1 MASSGGSRCAWW
13 PCRRG
18 ARPWVHSLPPTL
30 ARRPSLRGVVLA
42 PVRKPVCLCAT
53 AGAAAGLGRLTSLR
67 ARSCRYVKWLGP
79 PVRSSLTLKS
89 PPQWYALLLLVAA
102 SCCGFPQPADNS
114 SADCHLAGVGPDAYS
129 VRENFLVSFSTY
141 YLYYSSTTTYPRLS
155 PVLQLSLPF
164 PPALPRCTVVYLLCF
179 ISSLTANF
187 CIGYE
192 YQFLV
197 WTS

>member
-1 MASSGGSRCAWW
+1 MVALPQGRAPLGALTPAYSRT
-13 PCRRG
+13 
-18 ARPWVHSLPPTL
+18 PPF
-30 ARRPSLRGVVLA
+30 PSWGRS
-42 PVRKPVCLCAT
+42 C
-53 AGAAAGLGRLTSLR
+53 AGAQAGLPLRNGRSAAGLGQLTSLR

-141 YLYYSSTTTYPRLS
+141 YLYSSTTTYPPAITGS
-155 PVLQLSLPF
+155 SAFPPF
-164 PPALPRCTVVYLLCF
+164 PTRFAPLHGGIPLMFYF
-179 ISSLTANF
+179 FSN
-187 CIGYE
+187 G
-192 YQFLV
+192 QFLY
-197 WTS
+197 WL

>member
-1 MASSGGSRCAWW
+1 MYCCQLKIHCSEFYRSI
-13 PCRRG
+13 
-18 ARPWVHSLPPTL
+18 L
-30 ARRPSLRGVVLA
+30 VLHA
-42 PVRKPVCLCAT
+42 TGCCLL
-53 AGAAAGLGRLTSLR
+53 AAG
-67 ARSCRYVKWLGP
+67 CCHCW
-79 PVRSSLTLKS
+79 
-89 PPQWYALLLLVAA
+89 LLLVAA

-141 YLYYSSTTTYPRLS
+141 YLYSSTTTSPRLS

-187 CIGYE
+187 VLAMSINSLFGRVDLIFHAILGFDTC
-192 YQFLV
+192 QRRVAKF
-197 WTS
+197 